1 MGVLFYYVD
10 RTNMCIIAGAAMI
23 WWASCLLLRKDKEKI
38 KKEDKSPLFNKY
50 LRFTRKLE
58 SLTLL
63 KSKLLEE
70 KALI

>member
-1 MGVLFYYVD
+1 M
-10 RTNMCIIAGAAMI
+10 IKPIAIFVGAAVI
-23 WWASCLLLRKDKEKI
+23 WVAPCLLLRKDKGETK

-50 LRFTRKLE
+50 LRFKRKLE

-63 KSKLLEE
+63 KSMLLEE